1 MRLFS
6 SQRNVG
12 KFPSPSLVDQSKCAR
27 RHVVCYN
34 CLVVCR
40 VGSFVLKLGFSNKN
54 LPLKAVNMSVD
65 VRVLT
70 FVNFVYMRGGMCVR
84 DEAV

>member
-1 MRLFS
+1 MLSF
-6 SQRNVG
+6 
-12 KFPSPSLVDQSKCAR
+12 LVKIILYCKD
-27 RHVVCYN
+27 
-34 CLVVCR
+34 
-40 VGSFVLKLGFSNKN
+40 G
-54 LPLKAVNMSVD
+54 